1 MNGGWP
7 NIIDIWMNWNEKI
20 IFIET
25 RIHIKIEIIIIY
37 LGGAAICT
45 PIASSS
51 ILIICDFLAPGLA
64 RIINFIVVDDWTI
77 GTIDLG
83 IIIEDII
90 IMMSL

>member
-1 MNGGWP
+1 MNELK
-7 NIIDIWMNWNEKI
+7 WNEKI
-20 IFIET
+20 ICIET
-25 RIHIKIEIIIIY
+25 RIHIKIEIIIIIY